1 MQPPRPTGLTTPQ
14 TVILTHV
21 LNDVGEA
28 RASTLLLQMRRLRLR
43 ESGASPHSLVWK
55 SAPSP
60 ELRGTALLQALPLS
74 TGRCVN
80 RKHRNYAVV
89 NAKAPPRPHTVGSG
103 LLPLPQP
110 PPPAHPQPPG
120 RERGFSGCP
129 TFCAAPPLGP
139 QCKCVPGRALS
150 AF

>member
-89 NAKAPPRPHTVGSG
+89 SAKAPRGPIQWEVGCS
-103 LLPLPQP
+103 PSPSP
-110 PPPAHPQPPG
+110 HPQHILSLLG
-120 RERGFSGCP
+120 GKGASQV
-129 TFCAAPPLGP
+129 AP
-139 QCKCVPGRALS
+139 LS
-150 AF
+150 VQPHPWDLSVNAFQGEP